1 MEESNE
7 GTEMMTKSWI
17 EIGRHWL
24 GLLAALSLAVLVAGC
39 GGGGS
44 GTNGD
49 TQSVYPLTVS
59 PAVINTGPNTVWTIT
74 VVGGTRPYRA
84 QSSNPAL
91 VVLEK
96 ESLTLSENTFRIRAL
111 DPHGKA
117 EISVMVYDSEGRT
130 TPPVAVTIDSG
141 TVSELT
147 AIPATLTVYSNSPAL
162 VVASGGAAPYRLVS
176 GNPAIIPTSNW
187 SSSGDFLVMA
197 RNVGTDTEI
206 ELTLQD
212 ASGQAAKIA
221 TTVKP
226 APLLNLFKIT
236 PVAATPGAG
245 CGSAVCSGQDGTAEV
260 YLRSFEGGPLAGR
273 QVRFDVVQGQ
283 YLFYSDNPAQ
293 PLVNTTT
300 VTSDQNGL
308 AIVRFKANVN
318 AVTGAALIRATDLVT
333 GNQVNGSFVIAQ
345 FTDGTGTL
353 SIIPDEVEITAYYDD
368 ECSNGV
374 SSTYYVFG
382 GTPPYRVVTSFPQG
396 LTLTGTP
403 VQTNG
408 GGFTATTR
416 GACMD
421 PANLIVTD
429 ATGRTLTALLR
440 NNPGDNARPTDPAPI
455 PALVITPSTANLS
468 CGQTGTFVLSGG
480 VSGTGTSIV
489 AASTNLGVTAT
500 VSGRTLSVAIGSG
513 AAYGTDPDYTIY
525 VSDGTN
531 IVTLLINNTNTGTGT
546 CP

>member
-49 TQSVYPLTVS
+49 TQSIFPLTVS
-59 PAVINTGPNTVWTIT
+59 PAVIKTGPNTVWTIT
-74 VVGGTRPYRA
+74 VAGGTRPYRA
-84 QSSNPAL
+84 QSSHAL

-111 DPHGKA
+111 DPHGTA

-130 TPPVAVTIDSG
+130 ASVAVTINSA
-141 TVSELT
+141 TVSDLT
-147 AIPATLTVYSNSPAL
+147 AIPSTLTVYSNSPAL

-176 GNPAIIPTSNW
+176 SNPAIIPTANW

-197 RNVGTDTEI
+197 RNVGADTEI

-212 ASGQAAKIA
+212 ASGQSAKIDA
-221 TTVKP
+221 TVKP

-236 PVAATPGAG
+236 PVAATPGTG
-245 CGSAVCSGQDGTAEV
+245 CGNAVCSGQDGTAEV

-353 SIIPDEVEITAYYDD
+353 SIIPAEVEIKAYYDD
-368 ECSNGV
+368 ECSSGV

-396 LTLTGTP
+396 LTLTGAP

-429 ATGRTLTALLR
+429 ATGRTLTVLLR
-440 NNPGDNARPTDPAPI
+440 NKPGENARPSAPAPI

-480 VSGTGTSIV
+480 VGTSFV

-513 AAYGTDPDYTIY
+513 AGYGTDPDYTIY